1 MVTDVSGLVA
11 IYNDLFFFIGQGLF
25 PLLLWASVMSVRDGQ
40 SPHQSTSKF
49 YMMCP
54 LSNINN
60 SHVRL
65 FEAVRSQS
73 H

>member
-1 MVTDVSGLVA
+1 MATDVSGLVS
-11 IYNDLFFFIGQGLF
+11 IYNDLFFIGQGLF
-25 PLLLWASVMSVRDGQ
+25 PLLWASVMSVRDGQ
-40 SPHQSTSKF
+40 SPHQSASKF
-49 YMMCP
+49 YMMCL

-65 FEAVRSQS
+65 FEAVRFQS